1 MTLDDLMFKP
11 EIEKALFEQFSKVAP
26 LAAYNTIPYEYDDN
40 GEITNLDVATEAT
53 EFGQHLLN
61 LRPDLNEHILIANLA
76 NGSGKSVALA
86 YTLALLL
93 TDSHPTVDHK
103 GIDGDIWLIT
113 NTDLLKTEYT
123 KFLFE
128 SPGILGNKEES
139 KTKNGTTILLP
150 NNTTAR
156 IKAYWSG
163 DGLLEKVENVTNNK
177 KILFYSFNQGD
188 QSYAGKAQ
196 SLNSSILTEMGWVT
210 FKDIKVG
217 DLVKTPDGKDTTI
230 IGIKDWENRP
240 IYKVHFNDGSIV
252 EADENHLWQV
262 QTNWLRECSN
272 SITQLTTIELKKR
285 LEKNKKQRISV
296 PLSNINFQHRPTII
310 NPYLLGIL
318 LGDGCLRDSV
328 GVPTITTEDLFISNY
343 ITQNFDTYIKSKKGT
358 EAKDIRIKNQKLKDN
373 LKELNLWNTI
383 SNNKF
388 IPEEYKYNTKE
399 VRLEI
404 LRGLMDTDG
413 YISRIQDKYARK
425 TVDYCSVSKQLAED
439 VAFIVKSLGG
449 IAKIKTKI
457 PTYTHKGEKKQGQLA
472 YIVSFTLP
480 NNPFKLPRKFDIFEG
495 LEPKTTRNKYIT
507 KIEFD
512 RIDATRCVT
521 LEDTK
526 GLYITDGITVT
537 HNSPLVVC
545 IDEMGER
552 SKKRNSANT
561 FTEDKMAEIINRVGR
576 SYKFKGK
583 WLIIMTFTII
593 FEEWVRK
600 LIRTIK
606 KGEFIIPEINP
617 DRQCAKLVQGK
628 MSNPYLNMETI
639 NVAKK
644 FYQII
649 GREDQIRI
657 RHEGRG
663 DEDPFLVFP
672 EFNRPQRISVTDVR
686 LLMQRAKNEKG
697 WEFFEGIDPGWSDVC
712 AVNFFLAHPIEGLF
726 MIDEIYANH
735 KTVNEIASLIRAKE
749 DMWGIPAGVKRIFDP
764 NYIKMTRMES
774 EGLSNLKRWRK
785 EGISGSP
792 CPVRGRSYDS
802 YYTLIKKDLLKYS
815 EICKNYEMELENHK
829 KDEHGIPLEKDVNH
843 SHDATRYVINY
854 YYMHYFKKYHT
865 DDRNEED
872 DLTPMW
878 KKQYQLEKQ
887 HAIAALNKQ
896 TNSYSSDD
904 NSFFDSDMS
913 SDDFVDDT
921 NYMGL

>member
-11 EIEKALFEQFSKVAP
+11 EVEKALFEQFSRVAP

-53 EFGQHLLN
+53 EFGQVLLN
-61 LRPDLNEHILIANLA
+61 LRPDLNEHILISNLA

-150 NNTTAR
+150 DNTTAR

-163 DGLLEKVENVTNNK
+163 DGLLERIENVTNNK
-177 KILFYSFNQGD
+177 KILCYSFNQGD
-188 QSYAGKAQ
+188 QSYAGK
-196 SLNSSILTEMGWVT
+196 
-210 FKDIKVG
+210 
-217 DLVKTPDGKDTTI
+217 
-230 IGIKDWENRP
+230 
-240 IYKVHFNDGSIV
+240 
-252 EADENHLWQV
+252 
-262 QTNWLRECSN
+262 
-272 SITQLTTIELKKR
+272 
-285 LEKNKKQRISV
+285 
-296 PLSNINFQHRPTII
+296 
-310 NPYLLGIL
+310 
-318 LGDGCLRDSV
+318 
-328 GVPTITTEDLFISNY
+328 
-343 ITQNFDTYIKSKKGT
+343 
-358 EAKDIRIKNQKLKDN
+358 
-373 LKELNLWNTI
+373 
-383 SNNKF
+383 
-388 IPEEYKYNTKE
+388 
-399 VRLEI
+399 
-404 LRGLMDTDG
+404 
-413 YISRIQDKYARK
+413 
-425 TVDYCSVSKQLAED
+425 
-439 VAFIVKSLGG
+439 
-449 IAKIKTKI
+449 
-457 PTYTHKGEKKQGQLA
+457 
-472 YIVSFTLP
+472 
-480 NNPFKLPRKFDIFEG
+480 
-495 LEPKTTRNKYIT
+495 
-507 KIEFD
+507 
-512 RIDATRCVT
+512 
-521 LEDTK
+521 
-526 GLYITDGITVT
+526 
-537 HNSPLVVC
+537 SPLVVC

-552 SKKRNSANT
+552 SKKRNASNT

-672 EFNRPQRISVTDVR
+672 EFNRPKRISVTDVR
-686 LLMQRAKNEKG
+686 LLVQRAKNEKG

-735 KTVNEIASLIRAKE
+735 QTVNEIAALIRAKE
-749 DMWGIPAGVKRIFDP
+749 DIWGIPSGVKRIFDP

-785 EGISGSP
+785 EGISGVP
-792 CPVRGRSYDS
+792 CPIRGRSYDS

-865 DDRNEED
+865 DDRTQED

-887 HAIAALNKQ
+887 HALASLNKQ
-896 TNSYSSDD
+896 NNSYSQDD
-904 NSFFDSDMS
+904 NSFFDTDLS
-913 SDDFVDDT
+913 SDDFIDDT